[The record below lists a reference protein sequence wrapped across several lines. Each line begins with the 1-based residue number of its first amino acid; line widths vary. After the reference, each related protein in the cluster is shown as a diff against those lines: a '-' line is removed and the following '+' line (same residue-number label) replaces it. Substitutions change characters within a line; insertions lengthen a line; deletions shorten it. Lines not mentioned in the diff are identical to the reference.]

1 MKKILAMLLIPFLS
15 LSQPDTAK
23 AYITGSKPTKAIRFY
38 GNGTFVEHSYEKPL
52 LPKGPSKP
60 IEKIDTGTY
69 KAGRLTIVLN
79 GKLPRMM
86 RYDDKK
92 KDIYAGL
99 FRPKRLRK
107 CASALYPTVAEW
119 ERSEW
124 IKHNIDL
131 YIKQSQE
138 YIKTKAIASIKKWC
152 PEYMLLV
159 DSAYCGPG
167 CYNSMAGNKMIM
179 YAGDTNIRFPD
190 ELETLIHE
198 STHHYNKEVWE
209 WGKNLNHRYMI
220 TPGHD
225 LWARHTKLYASCE
238 FIAIVPKDAPAKI
251 FRYGLYV
258 GPDSHVSA
266 NSWGIYGMM
275 DEFSAYYNGSRSAWI
290 GYQLAKSRG
299 DKKSM
304 EIFEQRCLGTYFAWY
319 EFRTFAGWY
328 LTYAKLKHPDV
339 YKETMENRDIAK
351 VFAELDRE
359 FGDLAAKAEKE
370 FSESWILEQYEKE
383 YISYLRPIMK
393 GLEPILTE
401 FKEFKPEKKPAPEK
415 KPTNKKKK

>member
-60 IEKIDTGTY
+60 IEMTDSGTY
-69 KAGRLTIVLN
+69 KAGRLAITLK
-79 GKLPRMM
+79 GKVPRIM

-92 KDIYAGL
+92 KDIYAGV
-99 FRPKRLRK
+99 FRPKKLRK
-107 CASALYPTVAEW
+107 GAAALYPTAAEW

-124 IKHNIDL
+124 IKKNIEL

-167 CYNSMAGNKMIM
+167 CYNALVGNKMIM
-179 YAGDTNIRFPD
+179 YDGDTNIRFPD

-198 STHHYNKEVWE
+198 STHRYNKEVWE
-209 WGKNLNHRYMI
+209 WGKNFNHRYMV

-225 LWARHTKLYASCE
+225 LWARHTKLYASNE
-238 FIAIVPKDAPAKI
+238 FIAIVPKDAPTKI

-290 GYQLAKSRG
+290 GYHLAKSSG
-299 DKKSM
+299 DKKAM
-304 EIFEQRCLGTYFAWY
+304 AIFEQRCLGTYFAWY
-319 EFRTFAGWY
+319 EFRTFMGWY
-328 LTYAKLKHPDV
+328 LTYAKMKHPDV
-339 YKETMENRDIAK
+339 YKETMENREIAK

-359 FGDLAAKAEKE
+359 FGDLATKAEKE
-370 FSESWILEQYEKE
+370 FSESWILDQYEKE
-383 YISYLRPIMK
+383 YVSYLRPIMK
-393 GLEPILTE
+393 GLEPILAE
-401 FKEFKPEKKPAPEK
+401 FKTEKKKEEPKAIP
-415 KPTNKKKK
+415 KKKKKS

>member
-1 MKKILAMLLIPFLS
+1 MIFAMAMAALCMAQI
-15 LSQPDTAK
+15 DTSK
-23 AYITGSKPTKAIRFY
+23 AYLTGSKPAKAIRFFST
-38 GNGTFVEHSYEKPL
+38 GRFVEHSYEHGEGKVPRR
-52 LPKGPSKP
+52 P
-60 IEKIDTGTY
+60 IEKTDSGRYSTGRFGILLFGKRPRLLRHVGKSLY
-69 KAGRLTIVLN
+69 AGF
-79 GKLPRMM
+79 G
-86 RYDDKK
+86 KK
-92 KDIYAGL
+92 KIRKADI
-99 FRPKRLRK
+99 
-107 CASALYPTVAEW
+107 SLYPTISEW
-119 ERSEW
+119 ERLEW
-124 IKHNIDL
+124 IRKNRDL

-138 YIKTKAIASIKKWC
+138 YIKAKAIASIKRWC
-152 PEYMLLV
+152 PEYMLLA

-167 CYNSMAGNKMIM
+167 CYNAMSGKKIIM
-179 YAGDTNIRFPD
+179 YDGDTNIRFPD

-198 STHHYNKEVWE
+198 STHRYNKEVWE
-209 WGKNLNHRYMI
+209 WGKNFNHRYMV
-220 TPGHD
+220 TPGRD
-225 LWARHTKLYASCE
+225 LWARHTKLYRSCE
-238 FIAIVPKDAPAKI
+238 FIAIAPKDAPSRI

-290 GYQLAKSRG
+290 GYHLAKSRG

-359 FGDLAAKAEKE
+359 FGDLAEKAEKE

-393 GLEPILTE
+393 GLEPILAE
-401 FKEFKPEKKPAPEK
+401 FKSFEMEKKDAPAP
-415 KPTNKKKK
+415 KKKKKK

>member
-1 MKKILAMLLIPFLS
+1 MKKILILLMLPFMS
-15 LSQPDTAK
+15 LSQPDTTK
-23 AYITGSKPTKAIRFY
+23 AYIVGGKPLAAIRFF
-38 GNGTFVEHSYEKPL
+38 GNGTFVEHTYEKPL
-52 LPKGPSKP
+52 MPKGPSKP
-60 IEKIDTGTY
+60 IERTDSGTY
-69 KAGRLTIVLN
+69 KAGRLTVVLN

-107 CASALYPTVAEW
+107 CASALYPTAAEW

-124 IKHNIDL
+124 IKHNIEL

-167 CYNSMAGNKMIM
+167 CYNAMAGNKIIM

-209 WGKNLNHRYMI
+209 WGKPLNHRYMV

-225 LWARHTKLYASCE
+225 LWARHTKLYPSSE

-275 DEFSAYYNGSRSAWI
+275 DEFSAYYNGARSAWI
-290 GYQLAKSRG
+290 GYHLAKSRG

-319 EFRTFAGWY
+319 EFRTFMGWY
-328 LTYAKLKHPDV
+328 LTYAKMKHPDV
-339 YKETMENRDIAK
+339 YKETMENREIAK

-383 YISYLRPIMK
+383 YVSYLRPIMK
-393 GLEPILTE
+393 GLETILTE
-401 FKEFKPEKKPAPEK
+401 FKTEKKKEEPKAIP
-415 KPTNKKKK
+415 KKKKKS

>member
-1 MKKILAMLLIPFLS
+1 MKIAIIMLMIPLLS
-15 LSQPDTAK
+15 LTQPDTAK

-60 IEKIDTGTY
+60 IEMTDSGTY
-69 KAGRLTIVLN
+69 KAGRLTITLK

-92 KDIYAGL
+92 KDIYSGV
-99 FRPKRLRK
+99 FRPKKLRK
-107 CASALYPTVAEW
+107 GATALYPTAAEW

-124 IKHNIDL
+124 IKKNIEL

-167 CYNSMAGNKMIM
+167 CYNSLVGNKTIM
-179 YAGDTNIRFPD
+179 YDGDTNIRFPD

-198 STHHYNKEVWE
+198 STHRYNKEVWE
-209 WGKNLNHRYMI
+209 WGKNFNHRYMI

-225 LWARHTKLYASCE
+225 LWARHTKLYPSSE
-238 FIAIVPKDAPAKI
+238 FIAIVPKDAPTKI

-258 GPDSHVSA
+258 GPSSTVSA

-290 GYQLAKSRG
+290 GYHLAKSSG
-299 DKKSM
+299 DKKAM
-304 EIFEQRCLGTYFAWY
+304 AIFEQRCLGAYFAWY
-319 EFRTFAGWY
+319 EFRTFTGWY

-339 YKETMENRDIAK
+339 YKETMENREIAK
-351 VFAELDRE
+351 VFAVLDRE
-359 FGDLAAKAEKE
+359 FGDLATKAEKE
-370 FSESWILEQYEKE
+370 FSESWILEQYEKD
-383 YISYLRPIMK
+383 YVSYLRPIMK

-401 FKEFKPEKKPAPEK
+401 FKELKPEKKPVEQK
-415 KPTNKKKK
+415 KTSNKRK

>member
-60 IEKIDTGTY
+60 IEMTDSGTY
-69 KAGRLTIVLN
+69 KAGRLAITLK
-79 GKLPRMM
+79 GKVPRIM

-92 KDIYAGL
+92 KDIYSGV
-99 FRPKRLRK
+99 FRPKKLRK
-107 CASALYPTVAEW
+107 GAAALYPTAAEW

-124 IKHNIDL
+124 IKKNIEL

-167 CYNSMAGNKMIM
+167 CYNALVGNKMIM
-179 YAGDTNIRFPD
+179 YDGDTNIRFPD

-198 STHHYNKEVWE
+198 STHRYNKEVWE
-209 WGKNLNHRYMI
+209 WGKNFNHRYMI

-225 LWARHTKLYASCE
+225 LWARHTKLYASSE
-238 FIAIVPKDAPAKI
+238 FIAIVPKDAPTKI

-258 GPDSHVSA
+258 GPSSTVSA

-290 GYQLAKSRG
+290 GYHLAKSSG
-299 DKKSM
+299 DKKAM
-304 EIFEQRCLGTYFAWY
+304 AIFEQRCLGTYFAWY
-319 EFRTFAGWY
+319 EFRTFMGWY
-328 LTYAKLKHPDV
+328 LTYAKMKHPDV
-339 YKETMENRDIAK
+339 YKETMENREIAK

-359 FGDLAAKAEKE
+359 FGDLATKAEKE

-383 YISYLRPIMK
+383 YVSYLRPIMK
-393 GLEPILTE
+393 GLEPILAE
-401 FKEFKPEKKPAPEK
+401 FKTEKKKEEPKAIP
-415 KPTNKKKK
+415 KKKKKS